1 MVGLNFVIASI
12 ALVTFVVLSA
22 SEPEPGSFNKTT
34 SEEDIPE
41 ESTTERSTTQES
53 PSDEDNEEIQF
64 CNLTDPGVISDIL
77 TCVLNQT
84 DHEGC
89 QDCERLAAYQH
100 NKSVSLP
107 ELGRELCNNTN
118 KLFSDV
124 GDFENKTKDDD
135 VDLDLM
141 AGFRKCELE
150 YFSLHLFAL

>member
-84 DHEGC
+84 DHE
-89 QDCERLAAYQH
+89 
-100 NKSVSLP
+100 
-107 ELGRELCNNTN
+107 TN